1 MFKRKGH
8 AKLSSGPEYVNSLD
22 GDTLNLLTKYDL
34 DARLLAKDS
43 STNRSTSKVST
54 TIEKNSIDDFTTTLR
69 GSPHVF
75 TTLHSSRSHIGE
87 DTSLPPILSQHSS
100 PKVKRGYYLSQNLR
114 GYHGSMSVPSLVI
127 NEELIY
133 EKLKMNMEEDYTSGL
148 FLKRFKR
155 LFPKQHGDKD
165 VITVSKKGIKKSYS
179 IKRARQIVDY
189 LVEEL
194 RSLVKPKFS
203 SALTRKSTTL
213 DEQYNMVDDLDSA
226 VVDMLKLCDQAMI
239 QVRNKNNLDKI
250 LKEMQEI
257 AHQTSNLELILYCIY
272 FRAKVAVSR
281 SEMKEAI
288 FLFRQYKTL
297 CVSYK
302 LFKNKLSG
310 YKNLGKCYQFIRKHR
325 TALTYFTKFLQMAWH
340 LDSSKHELIAYD
352 FIGKQYYYLG
362 IKDKAIYFHEKMS
375 MAKFEPKTSAWR
387 QIGVYKI
394 TLDQKSEYHS
404 SRLTSQVGNNIEND
418 TVEFGENRDDEKDDS
433 VEMTSREEA
442 VEIVIPPE
450 NKKPKV
456 DESKKSPSEQKKDKA
471 AKKMDKFINGIMKA
485 QIIKNQESKPLGKQQ
500 LRARNNAL
508 SLKTEP
514 DFERPTEVKV
524 VLKSP
529 TRPDA
534 NPNEKIT
541 ISHLSRNRNMYNFSL
556 LVGKDFDHLEIQ
568 GKESQITIGSMS
580 ADKVRQTIEKF
591 RINLVLI
598 KQSLEICNSGSETS
612 KMFPIL
618 SRRVTEY

>member
-1 MFKRKGH
+1 M
-8 AKLSSGPEYVNSLD
+8 
-22 GDTLNLLTKYDL
+22 
-34 DARLLAKDS
+34 
-43 STNRSTSKVST
+43 
-54 TIEKNSIDDFTTTLR
+54 
-69 GSPHVF
+69 
-75 TTLHSSRSHIGE
+75 
-87 DTSLPPILSQHSS
+87 
-100 PKVKRGYYLSQNLR
+100 SQNLR
-114 GYHGSMSVPSLVI
+114 SYHGSISIPSLVI

-133 EKLKMNMEEDYTSGL
+133 EKLRMNMEEDYTSGL
-148 FLKRFKR
+148 FLKRFKK

-165 VITVSKKGIKKSYS
+165 VITVNKKGVKKSYT
-179 IKRARQIVDY
+179 IKRARQVIDY

-194 RSLVKPKFS
+194 QSLVRPKFS
-203 SALTRKSTTL
+203 SGLTRKSTTL
-213 DEQYNMVDDLDSA
+213 DEQYNMVEDLDSA
-226 VVDMLKLCDQAMI
+226 IVDMLKLCDQAMI
-239 QVRNKNNLDKI
+239 QVRNKSNLDKI

-272 FRAKVAVSR
+272 FRAKVAVAR
-281 SEMKEAI
+281 SEIKEAI
-288 FLFRQYKTL
+288 FHFRQYKTL

-310 YKNLGKCYQFIRKHR
+310 YKNLGKCYQFIQKHR

-340 LDSSKHELIAYD
+340 LDSSKHELLAYD

-362 IKDKAIYFHEKMS
+362 NKDKAIYFHEKMS
-375 MAKFEPKTSAWR
+375 MAKIEPKTSAWR

-394 TLDQKSEYHS
+394 TLDQKPEYYS
-404 SRLTSQVGNNIEND
+404 SRLTSLVGSNTEND
-418 TVEFGENRDDEKDDS
+418 TVEFGESRDDEKDDS

-442 VEIVIPPE
+442 VEIVIPPAPE
-450 NKKPKV
+450 NKKPKG
-456 DESKKSPSEQKKDKA
+456 DESKKSLSEQKKDKA
-471 AKKMDKFINGIMKA
+471 TRKMEKFINGVMKA
-485 QIIKNQESKPLGKQQ
+485 QIIKNQESKPLGKQH
-500 LRARNNAL
+500 LRAKNNPL

-514 DFERPTEVKV
+514 DFERPNEVKV
-524 VLKSP
+524 VLKTP

-556 LVGKDFDHLEIQ
+556 LVGKDFDHLDMY
-568 GKESQITIGSMS
+568 GKDSQITIGSMS

-598 KQSLEICNSGSETS
+598 KQSLEICNSGHGTS
-612 KMFPIL
+612 SPKRFPIL